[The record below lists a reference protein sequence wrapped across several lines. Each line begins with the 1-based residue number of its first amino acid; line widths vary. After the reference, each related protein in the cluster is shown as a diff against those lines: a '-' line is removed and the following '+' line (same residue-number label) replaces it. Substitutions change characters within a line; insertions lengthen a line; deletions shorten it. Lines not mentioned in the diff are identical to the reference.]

1 MSKFARRCAAL
12 MLAVVL
18 LCMAVPAAFAAEG
31 NTLPAGA
38 TTMGG
43 ANTTLIPDEEE
54 NCLSWLFGSG
64 DTITMPYL
72 NVKGQGLRRNV
83 TLDLEDCLVGIT
95 YTELGS
101 IGSYV
106 SDAAAQQAWKAQAVA
121 IHSYLEYHK
130 KYGSSANALV
140 YTPVDQIPS
149 SARSAIRRAVSEVK
163 DEVLTCNGSVIDAV
177 WSASA
182 GYNTQTGVYG
192 TCSGLDAWGTDVPY
206 LQSVE
211 SPYEEQYH
219 NLMRRIIGKD
229 YRYIEYNDSKTG
241 QPYESA
247 DTTHKDLGGF
257 VQYNTFVSNGKSYR
271 YIGQFVSSRYCFDF
285 SADENGTPC
294 MNYYGFGH
302 GVGMSQ
308 CGMVGYAQEQG
319 MGYRDILRHYYTGV
333 SLARWAAAA
342 RTAACSAG
350 CGACWGCNKFCT
362 GKRRK
367 CGKALLKRDEI
378 WYTIVVCKNVSGR
391 RNGPVKWRS
400 RNAVGESKGNKA
412 GHGALPP
419 AGTAHCGGAG
429 PGNSCGAERRDPG
442 TGKGPAPGGRGCQ
455 PLYNGCPAGRP
466 AGGGGPRL
474 GGDARAAARTGAAG
488 VYRQQRG

>member
-1 MSKFARRCAAL
+1 MFARRAAAL
-12 MLAVVL
+12 LLAAVL
-18 LCMAVPAAFAAEG
+18 LVGAIPAAFAEEEG
-31 NTLPAGA
+31 TPEGEAVTEAVYTVPTTIGGADTALLPA
-38 TTMGG
+38 
-43 ANTTLIPDEEE
+43 EEE
-54 NCLSWLFGSG
+54 NCLSWLFGSK

-72 NVKGQGLRRNV
+72 NIKGKGLRRNV
-83 TLDLEDCLVGIT
+83 KLNLVDCLVGIT

-101 IGSYV
+101 IGSFV
-106 SDAAAQQAWKAQAVA
+106 SASAAQEAWKAQAVA

-130 KYGSSANALV
+130 KYGSSANALI
-140 YTPVDQIPS
+140 YTPVDQIPA
-149 SARSAIRRAVSEVK
+149 SARSAIEKAVRAVK
-163 DEVLTCNGSVIDAV
+163 DEVLTYNGSVIDAV

-308 CGMVGYAQEQG
+308 CGAVGFAADFIG
-319 MGYRDILRHYYTGV
+319 CLFSPFGYNPIFCLPPILYGLWAGLVRRYVWRRPTLWRAA
-333 SLARWAAAA
+333 LAVFPAAVCGSVLWQSMALALVYGGAAKWPYFLTRLAA
-342 RTAACSAG
+342 RSVQFAITG
-350 CGACWGCNKFCT
+350 CID
-362 GKRRK
+362 
-367 CGKALLKRDEI
+367 ALLV
-378 WYTIVVCKNVSGR
+378 WLLMR
-391 RNGPVKWRS
+391 RNALSPV
-400 RNAVGESKGNKA
+400 
-412 GHGALPP
+412 L
-419 AGTAHCGGAG
+419 
-429 PGNSCGAERRDPG
+429 RRIK
-442 TGKGPAPGGRGCQ
+442 TK
-455 PLYNGCPAGRP
+455 
-466 AGGGGPRL
+466 
-474 GGDARAAARTGAAG
+474 GGDGHDAG
-488 VYRQQRG
+488 

>member
-31 NTLPAGA
+31 DALPAGA

-219 NLMRRIIGKD
+219 NKLRLAKYIKEHNGIDVDPRSIFDVQVKRLHEYKRQLM
-229 YRYIEYNDSKTG
+229 N
-241 QPYESA
+241 
-247 DTTHKDLGGF
+247 
-257 VQYNTFVSNGKSYR
+257 
-271 YIGQFVSSRYCFDF
+271 
-285 SADENGTPC
+285 
-294 MNYYGFGH
+294 
-302 GVGMSQ
+302 
-308 CGMVGYAQEQG
+308 
-319 MGYRDILRHYYTGV
+319 ILHVMY
-333 SLARWAAAA
+333 
-342 RTAACSAG
+342 
-350 CGACWGCNKFCT
+350 
-362 GKRRK
+362 
-367 CGKALLKRDEI
+367 
-378 WYTIVVCKNVSGR
+378 
-391 RNGPVKWRS
+391 
-400 RNAVGESKGNKA
+400 
-412 GHGALPP
+412 
-419 AGTAHCGGAG
+419 
-429 PGNSCGAERRDPG
+429 
-442 TGKGPAPGGRGCQ
+442 
-455 PLYNGCPAGRP
+455 LYNQLKDNPNQADQRRGRC
-466 AGGGGPRL
+466 
-474 GGDARAAARTGAAG
+474 D
-488 VYRQQRG
+488 QQRPFHQRQDQGGIH

>member
-1 MSKFARRCAAL
+1 M
-12 MLAVVL
+12 
-18 LCMAVPAAFAAEG
+18 
-31 NTLPAGA
+31 
-38 TTMGG
+38 
-43 ANTTLIPDEEE
+43 
-54 NCLSWLFGSG
+54 
-64 DTITMPYL
+64 
-72 NVKGQGLRRNV
+72 
-83 TLDLEDCLVGIT
+83 
-95 YTELGS
+95 
-101 IGSYV
+101 
-106 SDAAAQQAWKAQAVA
+106 A

-219 NLMRRIIGKD
+219 NLMRRVIGKD

-333 SLARWAAAA
+333 SFGTVGSGSSNGGLFGWLW
-342 RTAACSAG
+342 S
-350 CGACWGCNKFCT
+350 
-362 GKRRK
+362 
-367 CGKALLKRDEI
+367 LL
-378 WYTIVVCKNVSGR
+378 G
-391 RNGPVKWRS
+391 
-400 RNAVGESKGNKA
+400 
-412 GHGALPP
+412 L
-419 AGTAHCGGAG
+419 
-429 PGNSCGAERRDPG
+429 
-442 TGKGPAPGGRGCQ
+442 
-455 PLYNGCPAGRP
+455 
-466 AGGGGPRL
+466 
-474 GGDARAAARTGAAG
+474 
-488 VYRQQRG
+488 